1 MNNTWFKRV
10 SCFYIPTSMPGWV
23 ILMMALGYAAYQFR
37 VIDRDSHSV
46 SDTLINW
53 GFQVLMI
60 SAVYTLVAYGKLRK
74 WGGS

>member
-46 SDTLINW
+46 SDTLI
-53 GFQVLMI
+53 

>member
-1 MNNTWFKRV
+1 
-10 SCFYIPTSMPGWV
+10 MPGWV